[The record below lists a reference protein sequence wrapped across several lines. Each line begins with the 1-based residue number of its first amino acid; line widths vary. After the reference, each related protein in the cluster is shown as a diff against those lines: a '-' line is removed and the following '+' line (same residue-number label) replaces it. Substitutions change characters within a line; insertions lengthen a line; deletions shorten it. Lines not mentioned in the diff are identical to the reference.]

1 MLFPNAETRH
11 YVKHLYANFK
21 KAGFQTKE
29 LKDLAGGDRYQVECG
44 LGNQHVVNLVENS
57 CFCKNWDLTG
67 IPCMHAVVDIHQKDE
82 YPKNF
87 VKTWYTKQTRL
98 AIFSNFIRPVKG
110 PKQWES
116 VPDMLHILP
125 PTLKAT

>member
-1 MLFPNAETRH
+1 M
-11 YVKHLYANFK
+11 
-21 KAGFQTKE
+21 
-29 LKDLAGGDRYQVECG
+29 
-44 LGNQHVVNLVENS
+44 VNLVENS

-67 IPCMHAVVDIHQKDE
+67 IPCMHAIVVI
-82 YPKNF
+82 Y
-87 VKTWYTKQTRL
+87 
-98 AIFSNFIRPVKG
+98 SNFIRLVKG